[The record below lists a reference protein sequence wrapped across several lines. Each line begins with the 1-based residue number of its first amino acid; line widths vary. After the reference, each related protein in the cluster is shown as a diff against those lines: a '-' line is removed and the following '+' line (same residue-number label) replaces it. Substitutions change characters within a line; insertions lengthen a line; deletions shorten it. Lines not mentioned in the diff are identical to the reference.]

1 MLNYGISGTPPP
13 VSPTMPVDYSA
24 EFKAWSDN
32 LLNDISKMS
41 SNLKL
46 KKSTDPVNKSTS
58 STIESN
64 FWSKNGNSILGG
76 VNSGFDLAKGFVKQS
91 DYKADQLFG
100 TGLDL
105 AGNVVSKFNPAL
117 GTAMKGLA
125 FINNSFGPTVKGTKA
140 NDYVD
145 RSSSYGGADAMD
157 DKKFG
162 IIGSIF
168 GGANRY
174 RNRVADRNQERY
186 AASSILKSAEE
197 NFAAAGT
204 GTVAETYNNLI
215 NGIYSPTKKA
225 TFGKSGLKLDL
236 DFAHRVLHHL
246 NKKGSVISEF
256 KSGGK
261 MNIIPDGALHA
272 RKHDIDNPDLN
283 GNITAKGIPVIKR
296 EGGSVDQIA
305 EIEVNEIIFS
315 LDTTNKL
322 EKLRDKG
329 DDEAAIEAGKI
340 LVEEILYNTKDYTG
354 LIDKVDA

>member
-1 MLNYGISGTPPP
+1 
-13 VSPTMPVDYSA
+13 
-24 EFKAWSDN
+24 
-32 LLNDISKMS
+32 
-41 SNLKL
+41 
-46 KKSTDPVNKSTS
+46 
-58 STIESN
+58 
-64 FWSKNGNSILGG
+64 
-76 VNSGFDLAKGFVKQS
+76 
-91 DYKADQLFG
+91 
-100 TGLDL
+100 
-105 AGNVVSKFNPAL
+105 
-117 GTAMKGLA
+117 MKGLS

-145 RSSSYGGADAMD
+145 RSSSYGGADAID
-157 DKKFG
+157 DKKYG
-162 IIGSIF
+162 LIGTIF
-168 GGANRY
+168 GAANRG
-174 RNRVADRNQERY
+174 RSRVADRNQERY

-197 NFAAAGT
+197 NFSAAGT